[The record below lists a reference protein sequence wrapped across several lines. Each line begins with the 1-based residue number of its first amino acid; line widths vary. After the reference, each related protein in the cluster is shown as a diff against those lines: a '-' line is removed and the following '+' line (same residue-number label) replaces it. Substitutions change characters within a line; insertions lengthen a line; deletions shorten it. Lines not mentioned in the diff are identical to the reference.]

1 MKTLKVL
8 PIVVLLTFLFLTT
21 AGAKA
26 ECPLEYGNRY
36 YIQNGYNNWE
46 SYLDTCGGASCGG
59 NMYRVI
65 TSSNPDRAASGTGTW
80 EIISASGKPAGSP
93 VLIGD
98 KMHLKNLY
106 GPGSY
111 LDTCG
116 GDSCG
121 GNMYDVS
128 TSSST
133 NRASKSGTWEI
144 ISASGKPVGSVVYTM
159 DPIYLKNLY
168 GSGTYLDTC
177 GAGSCGD
184 CAKYDVSTSSKMNRA
199 ENSGTW
205 RFVPSYYSSNTV
217 YSLETQFNGITG
229 IKNALGFNLGAFKD
243 TINFSG
249 GTSMLPCKHLQGM
262 ARIQSSDGTPYFF
275 FTRSGNPT
283 AACADAPN
291 TPGELWTVR
300 MGSRNKDGGILGS
313 NRTVTGAPP
322 ESDKLVRIIKLDGKS
337 KDERG
342 NVWPG
347 WMHPGG
353 VQIIDGVLV
362 APCYYKYEPISWG
375 TSTLYDS
382 GSRLAVAMDDNGN
395 CIEVHQASMG
405 NDHYYHVG
413 KMDFV
418 NKKITWGASTKYD
431 TGSSLAVAMDNN
443 GNCIEVH
450 RASMGNDHYYR
461 VGKVDFTNK
470 KINWG
475 ASTKYDTRSSLA
487 VAMDNNGNCIEVHR
501 ASKGNDHYYRVGK
514 VDFANKK
521 INWAASIHYDT
532 GSTVAISMD
541 NKCNYVEI
549 HQESIGNKHYYL
561 VGSSRCQENLIGGLM
576 LVDVTQPEKPA
587 YIKTISS
594 FGSQALGEVYTVG
607 VTKIMSGQHR
617 GKYLFLV
624 GDVFGL
630 SNVTNLRDPNFTVEF
645 LCKLATPP
653 NTQYVWGET
662 VNFVW
667 DTNCTLYLISFNNS
681 SSDIPECGESW
692 AYLYKLNLDYIKEI
706 IVTPISKKL
715 LSKDTSTYGD
725 AKAEAAVYVT
735 PTGKLVLYMGC
746 HSNYDVMTR
755 NDYIKMGEFASK

>member
-249 GTSMLPCKHLQGM
+249 GTSMLPCKHFQGM

-450 RASMGNDHYYR
+450 RAS
-461 VGKVDFTNK
+461 
-470 KINWG
+470 
-475 ASTKYDTRSSLA
+475 
-487 VAMDNNGNCIEVHR
+487 
-501 ASKGNDHYYRVGK
+501 KGNDHYYRVGK

-521 INWAASIHYDT
+521 INWGASIHYDT